1 MGWFDE
7 QLKSRQQTDNAAFE
21 DALGEIAGAVMGR
34 RLTDALDN
42 QQLANSAID
51 EILKYYHYKPKNP
64 EEAEQ
69 AKTVE
74 EQMEYRLRPFG
85 ILRRTVKLE
94 KGWYRHAVGPMLGTL
109 KDSGAAVAMLPGKLI
124 GYSYY
129 DFSTGTKVR
138 LNRKTEQL
146 LDSEAVCFYQP
157 LPLKKLTMGDLLKF
171 MLQQLSVS
179 DLVMYVGMMLVVSLL
194 GLLSPLFTKWLFGTV
209 LESESTKVL
218 LALAGFMICYSACR
232 LLVGAF
238 QTLVNARVSIKQ
250 DVAVQAAV
258 IGRVISLPAT
268 FFKDYSAGELSQRAS
283 YVQAL
288 CSTLMN
294 TIGNTGLTSLFS
306 LIYLAQVFAFAPAL
320 VVPSLLITAA
330 TVIVSLI
337 ATFAQMKI
345 TKERMLLSSK
355 TSGMTYSMITGIQKI
370 KLAGAE
376 KRMFSR
382 WAKRY
387 AKEASLEYNPP
398 LFLKLSN
405 TIVLAV
411 SLLGTLVLYDLAV
424 KSGVSVENY
433 YAFNAAYGM
442 VSGAFVSLAQIA
454 TSIANI
460 KPTLEMAKPIM
471 EAEPEASEGRELATA
486 VRGNIELSHVSFRYN
501 ETMPN
506 VVDDLSLKIRAGEY
520 IAIVGATGCG
530 KSTLLRLLLG
540 FETPQKG
547 AIYYDGKDLSR
558 LDVRSVRQRI
568 GTVMQDSRLFA
579 GDIYSNILISA
590 PQLTLNDAWEAAKLA
605 SVDED
610 IRAMP
615 MGMHTMV
622 SEGQGGISGGQ
633 RQRLMIARALAPKPK
648 ILMFDE
654 ATSALDNVTQKK
666 VSEAIDGLKCT
677 RIVIAHRLSTIR
689 HCDRIIVLKAGK
701 IIEDGNYES
710 LIANKG
716 YFAELI
722 ERQRLDTPE
731 PATV

>member
-7 QLKSRQQTDNAAFE
+7 QLKTRQQTDNAAFE
-21 DALGEIAGAVMGR
+21 DALGDIAGAVMGR

-51 EILKYYHYKPKNP
+51 EILKYYHYKPKNS

-69 AKTVE
+69 AKTVD

-109 KDSGAAVAMLPGKLI
+109 KDSGAAVAMLPGKLS

-146 LDSEAVCFYQP
+146 LDPEAVCFYQP
-157 LPLKKLTMGDLLKF
+157 LPLKKLSMGDLLKF
-171 MLQQLSVS
+171 MLQQLSVA
-179 DLVMYVGMMLVVSLL
+179 DLVMYVGMMLIVSLL

-238 QTLVNARVSIKQ
+238 QTLVNSRVGIKQ

-258 IGRVISLPAT
+258 IGRVIALPAT

-288 CSTLMN
+288 CSTMMN
-294 TIGNTGLTSLFS
+294 TIGSTGLTSLFS

-330 TVIVSLI
+330 TVVVSLI

-387 AKEASLEYNPP
+387 AQEASLQYNPP

-424 KSGVSVENY
+424 KSGVSIENY

-471 EAEPEASEGRELATA
+471 EAEPETAEGRELATA

-558 LDVRSVRQRI
+558 LDVRSVRQKI
-568 GTVMQDSRLFA
+568 GTVMQDSRLFV
-579 GDIYSNILISA
+579 GDIYSNIVISA

-615 MGMHTMV
+615 MGMHTLV

-731 PATV
+731 PSTV